1 MAVQIYT
8 NDAGTGYGESVKFTT
23 TQQKIPM
30 VIANGTGS
38 LANKPVEAVAYEAV
52 CLGAREANSIRWILG
67 AKAMVSSET
76 TRMEIFTRIIF
87 LLRYKSPSGMM
98 NNSPMAYPICEHMA
112 IRLAVNSLMFRSRL
126 IRFSSGWL

>member
-1 MAVQIYT
+1 MYSPT
-8 NDAGTGYGESVKFTT
+8 MPLTT
-23 TQQKIPM
+23 REARIPVSSPERIIPTFFPLVSGVEYCAARGM
-30 VIANGTGS
+30 NIWGITEQA
-38 LANKPVEAVAYEAV
+38 PVS
-52 CLGAREANSIRWILG
+52 REANSIRWILG